1 MGLPSMLGAM
11 NDSTHLT
18 DSQHLPHPVYHIRLS
33 SHLDLCWAE
42 WFDGMTIA
50 NEPDGRCLLAGR
62 VADQAALHGLLNKIR
77 DLGLTLLEVK
87 CVSKVE
93 G

>member
-1 MGLPSMLGAM
+1 MGLARKLDAM
-11 NDSTHLT
+11 DDIANRIQPQHPTHTL
-18 DSQHLPHPVYHIRLS
+18 YHIRLS

-42 WFDGMTIA
+42 WFDGMRIA
-50 NEPDGRCLLAGR
+50 NEPDGRCLLAGL

-93 G
+93 E